1 MKMSNLKS
9 IFMETT
15 IKINTDM
22 LQPDILEA
30 IKKMFPHQ
38 IVEISIKLADDTDYI
53 QSNQAF
59 ADELSER
66 IAQYNQKKET
76 IEVKA
81 KDLL

>member
-1 MKMSNLKS
+1 
-9 IFMETT
+9 
-15 IKINTDM
+15 M
-22 LQPDILEA
+22 LQPDILDA

-38 IVEISIKLADDTDYI
+38 LVEINIRLADDTDYI
-53 QSNQAF
+53 LSNKAY

-66 IAQYNQKKET
+66 IEQYNQKKET